1 MPDTKPPA
9 HEHDDAMSE
18 LATDRSP
25 ASGSK
30 SAVSPVVAMTTVI
43 VLLLA
48 TLLALK
54 LWPKAVDPEYAA
66 LQAKL
71 EQLTSRSGSL
81 PGLGGEQLPD
91 IAKRMKKD
99 ADSLVL
105 LADRYRQLID
115 DSNAELARKN
125 ADLVL
130 SEGYRQ
136 SMTNDLVRLKN
147 ELQAAK
153 SASYE
158 AESLRREVADH
169 KTQQASQLAEIA
181 DLKKQLAEAGE
192 MATKEDLAA
201 LQARLDEALRQKSF
215 FEARAAELTAAL
227 AKQQALFAK
236 SEDDLL
242 PAAVAL
248 FKTLR
253 KLENQSDLE
262 ITKAYSKIG
271 VELGAEVVKAMTF
284 PTGSPQ
290 MNPADAESVRQ
301 LIAEVPDGDMLFVVG
316 YASETGNVDA
326 NRTLSSDRATGVAEL
341 LTSVKRPDQK
351 VQATYLGQTDR
362 FGSRAPE
369 RNQCCEVWHI
379 RAAK

>member
-1 MPDTKPPA
+1 MPETKPPA
-9 HEHDDAMSE
+9 NEHDDAQSD
-18 LATDRSP
+18 LATARP
-25 ASGSK
+25 PENGTTTT
-30 SAVSPVVAMTTVI
+30 VSPVVAMTGVI

-48 TLLALK
+48 ILLALR

-71 EQLTSRSGSL
+71 EQLTSRNGSL

-91 IAKRMKKD
+91 IANRMKKD
-99 ADSLVL
+99 ADNLVL
-105 LADRYRQLID
+105 LADRYRQMID

-147 ELQAAK
+147 ELQQAK
-153 SASYE
+153 SAVYE
-158 AESLRREVADH
+158 AEALRREVADL
-169 KTQQASQLAEIA
+169 KTLQASQLAEIA
-181 DLKKQLAEAGE
+181 DLKKQLAEIGE
-192 MATKEDLAA
+192 MASKDDLAA

-215 FEARAAELTAAL
+215 FEARAAELAAEL

-236 SEDDLL
+236 SENDLL
-242 PAAVAL
+242 PEAVKL
-248 FKTLR
+248 FQALR
-253 KLENQSDLE
+253 KLENQTDLE
-262 ITKAYSKIG
+262 ITKAYSQIATS
-271 VELGAEVVKAMTF
+271 LGAEVVKTMTF
-284 PTGSPQ
+284 VTGSPK
-290 MNPADAESVRQ
+290 MNPADIEPVRQ
-301 LIAEVPDGDMLFVVG
+301 LLADVPDGDMLFVVG
-316 YASETGNVDA
+316 YASETGNVDT

-341 LTSVKRPDQK
+341 LTSVKRPGQK

-362 FGSRAPE
+362 FGSRIPE

-379 RAAK
+379 RTAK